1 MGLELVISWIWSNCI
16 TDLATIH
23 SLLYLP
29 NFSISLFL
37 SAVAFQ
43 GYLQV
48 QLLHDAMVYFL
59 WVGYDQ
65 CDRR

>member
-29 NFSISLFL
+29 NFCSMMSLEVIGMRRL
-37 SAVAFQ
+37 SSLANPR
-43 GYLQV
+43 L
-48 QLLHDAMVYFL
+48 
-59 WVGYDQ
+59 
-65 CDRR
+65 